1 RIFFSQLAVD
11 FYVESSADDETLEI
25 AKDFSADWEDRGLV
39 QTHFRVLKGGL
50 IRAVTESFFPSDR
63 HHHAFL
69 LEDDIEVSP
78 HFYAWAKW
86 ATLTYQYGVP
96 SDFMKNMYGVSL
108 YTPRV
113 DELGSKRRVYDSNK
127 LIGAKTKSGLKY
139 SPYLHELPCSR
150 WKTSWKRF
158 FIEMAYQAKYYM
170 LYPNYHN
177 QTSFATNWLEVGEH
191 IKVDKVPGGKG
202 GEDEKPA
209 PPPVRV

>member
-1 RIFFSQLAVD
+1 ELTALQTEIAYVRLPATDVPHSLWVTRLAPVALASWSRPRFSVSVITNDRPGSLQRLLASLQRSRLFGDQMAVD
-11 FYVESSADDETLEI
+11 FYVESLADDVTLEI
-25 AKDFSADWEDRGLV
+25 AEDFSADWEDRGLV

-108 YTPRV
+108 YTPR
-113 DELGSKRRVYDSNK
+113 
-127 LIGAKTKSGLKY
+127 
-139 SPYLHELPCSR
+139 
-150 WKTSWKRF
+150 
-158 FIEMAYQAKYYM
+158 
-170 LYPNYHN
+170 
-177 QTSFATNWLEVGEH
+177 
-191 IKVDKVPGGKG
+191 
-202 GEDEKPA
+202 
-209 PPPVRV
+209 